1 VLLRVCRGAQVVD
14 NVLDEGWDGTLH
26 GATDGTA
33 LPCDKT
39 YVGNFLFEILT
50 HLRTLDGTGDLA
62 PLEEAVARVRSG
74 EFADG
79 DGDASQEQLE
89 AAAQAAAEAA
99 VGGTDGGGATAAAGA
114 AAGADNHG
122 GSGGGDGAAMSTGS

>member
-50 HLRTLDGTGDLA
+50 HRRTLDGPGDLA
-62 PLEEAVARVRSG
+62 PLEEAVARARG
-74 EFADG
+74 NEFADAG
-79 DGDASQEQLE
+79 DDDSQERRE
-89 AAAQAAAEAA
+89 ADVEAA
-99 VGGTDGGGATAAAGA
+99 VDAVVDGTDGGGATAVAGA

-122 GSGGGDGAAMSTGS
+122 GSGGG